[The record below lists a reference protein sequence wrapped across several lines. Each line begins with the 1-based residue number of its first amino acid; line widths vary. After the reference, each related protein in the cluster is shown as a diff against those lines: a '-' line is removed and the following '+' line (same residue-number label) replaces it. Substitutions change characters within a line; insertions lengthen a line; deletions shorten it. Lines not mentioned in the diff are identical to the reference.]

1 MTPAAA
7 SAYNRRAMNPKP
19 NSLWETIK
27 AEKWWFL
34 GPLIALAVVL
44 VLLVVLGGG
53 AGGQGFNYF

>member
-1 MTPAAA
+1 
-7 SAYNRRAMNPKP
+7 MNPKP